1 MCQVL
6 ISFYQELHAG
16 GARIIPNFVDDGAA
30 AWRGEVV
37 GQGDAARL
45 SLFSLCGPRDG

>member
-1 MCQVL
+1 MND
-6 ISFYQELHAG
+6 E
-16 GARIIPNFVDDGAA
+16 AA

-45 SLFSLCGPRDG
+45 SLFSLWPQRGVDPEENDVSSTSEKGSGG